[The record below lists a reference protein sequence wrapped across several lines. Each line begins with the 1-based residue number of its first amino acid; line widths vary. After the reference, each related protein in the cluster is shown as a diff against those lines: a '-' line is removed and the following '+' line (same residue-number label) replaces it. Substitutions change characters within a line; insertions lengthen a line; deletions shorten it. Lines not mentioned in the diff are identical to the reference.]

1 MNTQLLNTVDWRK
14 YLIEDE
20 DNPRIKRFLESRGT
34 SIFTELTR
42 AINSANKNGRDKIV
56 VVVHPNAGN
65 AILIK
70 EGEFMEV
77 YDIAIRYFEKN
88 ENYEGCSLV
97 SKYKSSFLKR
107 KSKKRLQNHKNLL

>member
-14 YLIEDE
+14 YLIEDD

-42 AINSANKNGRDKIV
+42 GINSANKNGRNKIV

-70 EGEFMEV
+70 ESEFMEV
-77 YDIAIRYFEKN
+77 YDIAIKYFEKN
-88 ENYEGCSLV
+88 ENYEGCSEV
-97 SKYKSSFLKR
+97 KKNKSTFIKRNSKNR
-107 KSKKRLQNHKNLL
+107 RQRHKNLL

>member
-1 MNTQLLNTVDWRK
+1 MNTQLLNTVDLRK
-14 YLIEDE
+14 YLIEDD

-42 AINSANKNGRDKIV
+42 GINSANKNGRNKIV

-70 EGEFMEV
+70 ESEFMEV
-77 YDIAIRYFEKN
+77 YDIAIKYFEKN
-88 ENYEGCSLV
+88 ENYEGCSEV
-97 SKYKSSFLKR
+97 SKYKSNFIKR
-107 KSKKRLQNHKNLL
+107 NSKKRLQNHKNLL